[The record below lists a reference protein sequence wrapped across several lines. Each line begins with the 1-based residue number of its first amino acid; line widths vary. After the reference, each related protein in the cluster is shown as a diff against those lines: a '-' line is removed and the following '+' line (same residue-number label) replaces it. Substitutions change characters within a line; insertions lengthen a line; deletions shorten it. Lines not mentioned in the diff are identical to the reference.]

1 MTPTIVLKDGKLF
14 LVLGSRGGP
23 RIITTV
29 ANILVGVV
37 DYGMDIQEAVNAP
50 RFHHQWLP
58 DKIFV
63 EPGISPDTL
72 KLLDNMGHKTE
83 KQGYWSD
90 GECIAVDP
98 KTGMIEGGQDKRH
111 TFGKA
116 AGY

>member
-1 MTPTIVLKDGKLF
+1 M
-14 LVLGSRGGP
+14 
-23 RIITTV
+23 
-29 ANILVGVV
+29 GVV

-50 RFHHQWLP
+50 RFHNQWLP

-98 KTGMIEGGQDKRH
+98 KTNERLGASDIRNN
-111 TFGKA
+111 GKA
-116 AGY
+116 VGF